1 MAHTSSVK
9 VSLYISHF
17 LSTWNSRVF
26 EFGAVLYLATIYP
39 GTLLPMSIYALT
51 RAASAIIFSPV
62 IGRYIDTANRLH
74 VVRLSIVLQRLAVA
88 VSCIV
93 FWSLVADWRWIP
105 VLGSGNLV
113 ILAILAC
120 VEKLCSIMNLVSIEK
135 DWVVVIA
142 GENEGVLT
150 TLNAQMRRIDLICK
164 LAGPFVIAIIESY
177 SIKVAVL
184 VNLGM
189 NLASVA
195 VEYYAIAKV
204 YSIVPALQDPKT
216 SSPNDNNILL
226 TGEPES
232 LEGGNIRYYD
242 RLINSIKFTLHEFNV
257 YFHHKAFRVSF
268 SNSLLYFTVLS
279 FAGQMVTY
287 LLSAGYNSL
296 HIAIARAFSVTLEIS
311 ATWFTPFLMSRI
323 TPIRTG
329 IWFINWQIMC
339 LVAGVSC
346 FWPVSSKPFVA
357 ATGLVAGTILS
368 RVGLWGFDLSVQV
381 IIQKEVEA
389 EIRGSFSSV
398 EAAWQNMFELC
409 AFTSTIIFSKPEQFR
424 WPVMMSLLAV
434 SLAGMLYA
442 SFVRLRRGHLLHLP
456 LCIER
461 NLKKMLGDVLGYER
475 IMQSPTN
482 V

>member
-1 MAHTSSVK
+1 MANTSSVK
-9 VSLYISHF
+9 ISLYISHF

-26 EFGAVLYLATIYP
+26 EFSAVLYLATIYP

-51 RAASAIIFSPV
+51 RAGSAIIFSPV

-93 FWSLVADWRWIP
+93 FWSLVADWRWTR
-105 VLGSGNLV
+105 VLGSGNLI

-120 VEKLCSIMNLVSIEK
+120 VEKLCSIMNLVSVEK

-164 LAGPFVIAIIESY
+164 LAGPFAIAIIESY

-204 YSIVPALQDPKT
+204 YSIVPALQDLNT
-216 SSPNDNNILL
+216 SSPNDNNIFL
-226 TGEPES
+226 TGEPEF
-232 LEGGNIRYYD
+232 LEGGNICYYD
-242 RLINSIKFTLHEFNV
+242 RLINSINSTLHEFNV
-257 YFHHKAFRVSF
+257 YFHHQAFRASF

-296 HIAIARAFSVTLEIS
+296 HIAIARTFSVTLEIS

-346 FWPVSSKPFVA
+346 FWLASSKPFVA
-357 ATGLVAGTILS
+357 AAGLVAGTILS
-368 RVGLWGFDLSVQV
+368 RAGLWGFDLSVQV

-398 EAAWQNMFELC
+398 EAVWQNMFELC

-461 NLKKMLGDVLGYER
+461 NLKKMLGDVLSYER